1 MKRKIILSM
10 LTAALLCGCAD
21 NTAADNNSAGTAGL
35 TETTTVSDS
44 MAEEQTESETVPE
57 TDESVTYE
65 STTDK
70 SVTYKSATD
79 SYVTESASETVL
91 IAGKEY
97 PIDATYVSI
106 DVTADVADEVT
117 HTVDVSGL
125 GKLKNLQGFSIYD
138 RVDGGN
144 YTVSGLSALEGSETI
159 NSVYLQVVLYDKN
172 DIHIFETMPNLKE
185 FTLYGIALYNDFEF
199 NFSSVEKLELVGD
212 FDLTKITHLTSL
224 KDLCL
229 EYNDSDDLSP
239 ITNLPQLE
247 GLKITECGFED
258 YSPLLEM
265 SNLTGLWISS
275 NPMTEE
281 MYNNLTEQLPDC
293 KITVINS
300 FID

>member
-21 NTAADNNSAGTAGL
+21 NTAADNTSAGTAGL
-35 TETTTVSDS
+35 TETTTVSDFA
-44 MAEEQTESETVPE
+44 AEEQTESETVSE
-57 TDESVTYE
+57 TDESVT
-65 STTDK
+65 D
-70 SVTYKSATD
+70 KSATD
-79 SYVTESASETVL
+79 SYVTENAAETVL

-106 DVTADVADEVT
+106 DVTEDVADEVT

-138 RVDGGN
+138 RMDGGG
-144 YTVSGLSALEGSETI
+144 YTVSGLSVLEGSETV

-172 DIHIFETMPNLKE
+172 DIHIFETMPNLKD

-199 NFSSVEKLELVGD
+199 NFSSVEKLELIGD
-212 FDLTKITHLTSL
+212 FDLTKITHLTTL
-224 KDLCL
+224 KNLHL
-229 EYNDSDDLSP
+229 EYNDSNDLSP

-247 GLKITECGFED
+247 GVMIIECGFED

-281 MYNNLTEQLPDC
+281 MYNSLTEQLPDC
-293 KITVINS
+293 KITVINN